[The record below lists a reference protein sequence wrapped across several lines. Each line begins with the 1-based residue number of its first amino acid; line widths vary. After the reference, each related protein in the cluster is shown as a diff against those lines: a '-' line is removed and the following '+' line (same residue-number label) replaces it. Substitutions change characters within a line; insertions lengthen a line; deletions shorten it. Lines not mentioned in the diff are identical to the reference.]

1 MLSAWKAAS
10 CCSGRSNQ
18 GTSKM
23 TQPTPRSSGNLWP
36 NDSRFGRRDFLKLG
50 LGSAATAFLP
60 GIAAAS
66 GRYDAVVVGAGLAGL
81 HAAMLLEEQG
91 LNVITLEGRDRIG
104 GRVYTLMDVP
114 GKPEAAGEFI
124 GANYARMINAAR
136 RLNVDLVEPN
146 PLAPSSGWYY
156 RIRGTNI
163 MPDEWPDHEL
173 NPLSGD
179 DREILPNRLLFTLS
193 HRNNPLS
200 GRPLDDWIRPE
211 FRKYDIPQDRY
222 LREHVGLNDETIR
235 LMNVVLHTDHMSNT
249 SALHE
254 CRRYA
259 VGEFNRSVALAQPD
273 KPRSLQVKGG
283 NSLLPLAMANSL
295 KNGVL
300 TNKTVYAF
308 EDRGNEVM
316 VRCADGTTYRARQVV
331 CSMPYPV
338 MRRVKFWPRLPESFA
353 RAVDQIDYGISI
365 QVHFLIKRK
374 YWEDDG
380 LPSNIWSDAPFE
392 RFAALARG
400 ENGEPTS
407 AIAFI
412 NGDEAY
418 KYDLMTDKEV
428 ADYTLRELIKVRP
441 AIEGA
446 LEPIVVQS
454 CHRDVHGAGDWVFW
468 RPGQVTE
475 FASRM
480 REPHGN
486 IHFCGEHTALMERG
500 MEGAFESGERAA
512 LDLLLRG

>member
-1 MLSAWKAAS
+1 
-10 CCSGRSNQ
+10 
-18 GTSKM
+18 M
-23 TQPTPRSSGNLWP
+23 TGGNGV
-36 NDSRFGRRDFLKLG
+36 RRRDFLKLG
-50 LGSAATAFLP
+50 LGSVAGALLP
-60 GIAAAS
+60 SPVPAS
-66 GRYDAVVVGAGLAGL
+66 GRYDAIVVGAGLSGL

-91 LNVITLEGRDRIG
+91 LSVLTLEGRERIG

-136 RLNVDLVEPN
+136 RLDVELVEPN
-146 PLAPSSGWYY
+146 PLAPASGWYY
-156 RIRGTNI
+156 RIRGADI
-163 MPDEWPDHEL
+163 LPEEWPDHEL

-193 HRNNPLS
+193 NRNNPLS
-200 GRPLDDWIRPE
+200 GRPLDEWIRPE

-222 LREHVGLNDETIR
+222 LKEHVGLSDETIR

-259 VGEFNRSVALAQPD
+259 VSEFNRSVAQAQPD
-273 KPRSLQVKGG
+273 KPRALQVKGG

-295 KNGVL
+295 KHGVR

-308 EDRGNEVM
+308 DDHGDGVT
-316 VRCADGTTYRARQVV
+316 VHCADGTRYAAKQVV

-338 MRRVKFWPRLPESFA
+338 MRRVKFSPRLPDRFA
-353 RAVDQIDYGISI
+353 RAVDEIDYGISI
-365 QVHFLIKRK
+365 QVHFLIKRN

-380 LPSNIWSDAPFE
+380 LPSSIWSDAPFE
-392 RFAALARG
+392 RFAVLGRG
-400 ENGEPTS
+400 KNGAPSS

-418 KYDLMTDKEV
+418 KYDLMTDKQV
-428 ADYTLRELIKVRP
+428 AEFTLRELIKVRP
-441 AIEGA
+441 SIEGA

-468 RPGQVTE
+468 RPGQVTA
-475 FASRM
+475 FAAHM

-512 LDLLLRG
+512 LDVLLRS